1 MEKSLDFYFSKKE
14 SLAVRKPIVAGNWKM
29 NKTIADALKLVEG
42 IKQLFKDEQKVDVV
56 LCPPFTA
63 LADVGEAIKDT
74 ELYLGAQN
82 MHAEKSGAFTG
93 EVAADM
99 LRDLGCHYVILGH
112 SERRQYFKETD
123 EIVNKKAKAAL
134 AAGLHPI
141 VCVGELLA
149 EREAGRMEAVVG
161 TQVRGSLAGLS
172 ANDMLKTVIAYEP
185 VWAIGTGKTASPA
198 QAQEVHAFIRK
209 VLKEKFDEPVAQ
221 SVRIQYGGSVKPS
234 NAKDL
239 FHQPDI
245 DGGLIGGASLEA
257 QSFVDIVRGAL

>member
-1 MEKSLDFYFSKKE
+1 
-14 SLAVRKPIVAGNWKM
+14 M
-29 NKTIADALKLVEG
+29 NQLNTTEDRLRAEIEGLKQ
-42 IKQLFKDEQKVDVV
+42 QLKDERKVDVV

-63 LADVGEAIKDT
+63 LAAVGEAIKDT
-74 ELYLGAQN
+74 KLDLGAQN

-99 LRDLGCHYVILGH
+99 LRELGCHYVILGH

-123 EIVNKKAKAAL
+123 EIVNKKTKAAL

-149 EREAGRMEAVVG
+149 EREAGRTEPIVG
-161 TQVRGSLAGLS
+161 TQVRGSLSGLN

-209 VLKEKFDEPVAQ
+209 VLKEMFDEPVAR
-221 SVRIQYGGSVKPS
+221 SVRILYGGSVKAS
-234 NAKDL
+234 NAKEL

-257 QSFVDIVRGAL
+257 QSFIDIVRGAL